1 MTAIPATSTAHL
13 RHAYAEGVTTLT
25 IDRPEKR
32 NAITGAMYA
41 ALASAFAAADA
52 DAAVRVIVLT
62 GGPTTFTAGN
72 DLADFLDRPPTTEA
86 APGYRFM
93 HALSECRKPVI
104 AAVCGPAI
112 GIGTT
117 LLLHCDF
124 VYVAEDARLSTPFAP
139 LGLVA
144 EFASS
149 LLMPL
154 RLGHVQAAEWLL
166 LARAFS
172 GAEAAAQGLA
182 NAALPAAQVLATAQ
196 ATAARLAALPP
207 GALQDTKALMR
218 RPLQTAIRE
227 TLLAEAVLFGQR
239 LQSPEAKA
247 AFGAF
252 LSKG

>member
-1 MTAIPATSTAHL
+1 MPATPATPTVHL
-13 RHAYAEGVTTLT
+13 RQAYAKGVTTLT
-25 IDRPEKR
+25 IDRPDKR
-32 NAITGAMYA
+32 NAITGAMYT
-41 ALASAFAAADA
+41 ALAEAFEAADA
-52 DAAVRVIVLT
+52 DAAVHVIVLT
-62 GGPTTFTAGN
+62 GGPTLFTAGN
-72 DLADFLDRPPTTEA
+72 DLADFLDRPPTTEE

-93 HALSECRKPVI
+93 QALSGCRKPVV

-117 LLLHCDF
+117 LLLHCDL
-124 VYVAEDARLSTPFAP
+124 VYVAADARLSTPFVP

-154 RLGHVQAAEWLL
+154 RLGHAQAAEWLL
-166 LARAFS
+166 QARTFS
-172 GAEAAAQGLA
+172 GTEAAAQGLA
-182 NAALPAAQVLATAQ
+182 NAALPAADVLPTAQ
-196 ATAARLAALPP
+196 AAAARLAALPP

-218 RPLQTAIRE
+218 RPTQAAVRE
-227 TLLAEAVLFGQR
+227 ALLAEAVLFAQR
-239 LQSPEAKA
+239 LQSAEAKA